1 MFRQPLRATIRT
13 ATAGA
18 TQPHPETTAIPRTS
32 TPATFVRDRRT
43 WAAYLLL
50 GLFAYIETSVGP
62 VMPFLREEL
71 GLSYAVASLHF
82 AAFAI
87 GAIISGL
94 VGERV
99 VRRIGRRAALWGG
112 IAGMC
117 AGALLIA
124 FSPVVAGT
132 IFGTFIMGLI
142 GTISLM
148 ANQAVLADIH
158 GAQRT
163 IALAES
169 NVVATTCAV
178 LAPLIVGTLAASGLG
193 WPMALV
199 LTVPWA
205 VGLWLAFR
213 QVRFP
218 EMPPPQATAR
228 GQASLPP
235 AFWVLAAVLF
245 LVSSVEWCMA
255 YWGAEFLAS
264 VVGLE
269 TALAASA
276 MTLFFAAMAGGRL
289 IGSRLAWR
297 FASAHL
303 LYAALVIALAGFLL
317 FWLAP
322 GATLSLI
329 GLFVAG
335 LGIANFYPLTIGV
348 ATGAVPELIDIATA
362 RLAVAAGSA
371 LLLAPL
377 VVGAISDLAGMRWG
391 FGIVAPLLIA
401 AFACLRVGMRLLHM
415 EHQPVRLPGLR
426 SRGEP

>member
-1 MFRQPLRATIRT
+1 MRA
-13 ATAGA
+13 ATAGS
-18 TQPHPETTAIPRTS
+18 TQTDPEKTAISRTS
-32 TPATFVRDRRT
+32 TAATFVRDRRT

-50 GLFAYIETSVGP
+50 GLFAYLETVLGP

-82 AAFAI
+82 SAFAI

-94 VGERV
+94 TGERV
-99 VRRIGRRAALWGG
+99 VRRIGRAAALWGG
-112 IAGMC
+112 IAGMS
-117 AGALLIA
+117 AGALLVA
-124 FSPVVAGT
+124 FSPVVGGA
-132 IFGTFIMGLI
+132 ILGTFIMGLI

-169 NVVATTCAV
+169 NVAATTCAV
-178 LAPLIVGTLAASGLG
+178 LAPLIVGVLAASGLG
-193 WPMALV
+193 WPLALV
-199 LTVPWA
+199 LAAPW
-205 VGLWLAFR
+205 VLGLWLVFR

-218 EMPPPQATAR
+218 NIQPAPVTAS
-228 GQASLPP
+228 GSTTLPP
-235 AFWVLAAVLF
+235 VFWVLAAVLF
-245 LVSSVEWCMA
+245 LVAAVEWCMA

-269 TALAASA
+269 PAFAASA
-276 MTLFFAAMAGGRL
+276 MTLFFVAMVGGRF

-303 LYAALVIALAGFLL
+303 LYVALVIALAGFLL

-322 GATLSLI
+322 GAALSLI

-335 LGIANFYPLTIGV
+335 LGIANFYPLTVGV

-362 RLAVAAGSA
+362 RLAVAGGAA

-377 VVGAISDLAGMRWG
+377 GVGAIADLFGMRWG

-401 AFACLRVGMRLLHM
+401 AFACLVGAMRMLHV
-415 EHQPVRLPGLR
+415 EHQPVRLAGLR
-426 SRGEP
+426 SRNEP

>member
-1 MFRQPLRATIRT
+1 
-13 ATAGA
+13 
-18 TQPHPETTAIPRTS
+18 
-32 TPATFVRDRRT
+32 
-43 WAAYLLL
+43 
-50 GLFAYIETSVGP
+50 
-62 VMPFLREEL
+62 MPFLRAEL

-82 AAFAI
+82 SAFAI

-94 VGERV
+94 VGERI
-99 VRRIGRRAALWGG
+99 VRRIGRAAALWGG
-112 IAGMC
+112 VAGMS

-132 IFGTFIMGLI
+132 ILGAFIMGLV

-158 GAQRT
+158 GARRT

-169 NVVATTCAV
+169 NVAATTCAV
-178 LAPLIVGTLAASGLG
+178 LAPLMVGALAASGLG
-193 WPMALV
+193 WPLALV
-199 LTVPWA
+199 LAAPWTL
-205 VGLWLAFR
+205 GLWLVFR

-218 EMPPPQATAR
+218 EIQPAQVTGR
-228 GQASLPP
+228 GSTTLPT

-269 TALAASA
+269 PALAASS
-276 MTLFFAAMAGGRL
+276 MTLFFVAMAGGRL

-303 LYAALVIALAGFLL
+303 LYVALVIALAGFLL

-322 GATLSLI
+322 SAALSLV

-335 LGIANFYPLTIGV
+335 LGIANFYPLTVGV
-348 ATGAVPELIDIATA
+348 ATGAVPELIDTATA
-362 RLAVAAGSA
+362 RLAVAGGSA
-371 LLLAPL
+371 LLLAPF
-377 VVGAISDLAGMRWG
+377 VVGAISDLVGMRWG
-391 FGIVAPLLIA
+391 FGIVAPLLVA
-401 AFACLRVGMRLLHM
+401 AFACLVMAMRLLGL
-415 EHQPVRLPGLR
+415 EHQRVRLPGLR
-426 SRGEP
+426 QRSEP